1 MLKTFFAKKNMN
13 IILHPI
19 IEITRQKLPDFD
31 KCIKL
36 MKEHSKMRGLSE
48 RTIKSYIRK
57 LAQLCSMYNKMP
69 EHCSEEEVYSFLASM
84 VKGNIPNSESD
95 FKLAISGL
103 KFYRN
108 IKGEKEIRY
117 KLPVHK
123 REKKLPAVLSRAE
136 CTALFSAPM
145 RHKDKVMLML
155 IYSSG
160 LRLGELCNLRISDM
174 DVDRM
179 MIHVRCGKGKKD
191 RYTCLSPR
199 LLFELHNYL
208 EMEKPFRYLF
218 NNSSGGKLRESTL
231 SKIFQRAVKRTGIS
245 KQGVCLHTLRHS
257 FATHLLE
264 DGLDLMSIKE
274 LLGHEK
280 LQTTMVYLHVSNY
293 EVTLRKISPLD
304 NLYNSRICPKEL
316 RKSKLEIQAFSKKSA
331 KHESI
336 YRSQM
341 TLEFG

>member
-1 MLKTFFAKKNMN
+1 
-13 IILHPI
+13 
-19 IEITRQKLPDFD
+19 
-31 KCIKL
+31 
-36 MKEHSKMRGLSE
+36 MRGLSE
-48 RTIKSYIRK
+48 RTSKSYIRK
-57 LAQLCSMYNKMP
+57 LAQLSSMYDKMP
-69 EHCSEEEVYSFLASM
+69 EHCSEEEVYSYLATM
-84 VKGNIPNSESD
+84 VKGGIPNSESD

-103 KFYRN
+103 KFYRK
-108 IKGEKEIRY
+108 IKGEKEIHY

-123 REKKLPAVLSRAE
+123 REKKLPAVLSRTE
-136 CTALFSAPM
+136 CTALFSTNL

-160 LRLGELCNLRISDM
+160 LRLGELCNLRIGDL

-199 LLFELHNYL
+199 LLPELHRYL
-208 EMEKPFRYLF
+208 EMERPFRYLF
-218 NNSSGGKLRESTL
+218 NSSAGGKLCTSTL
-231 SKIFQRAVKRTGIS
+231 SKIFQRAVKKTGIT

-280 LQTTMVYLHVSNY
+280 LQTTMIYLHVSNY
-293 EVTLRKISPLD
+293 EVKLRKISPLD
-304 NLYNSRICPKEL
+304 NLYNNRICRKEL
-316 RKSKLEIQAFSKKSA
+316 LRSKHEITAFAKKSS

-336 YRSQM
+336 YRSQTM
-341 TLEFG
+341 LEFN